1 MGVDNRHPPGMEPS
15 LTDRLCTHCALCCDG
30 SLFADV
36 ELAGAKEA
44 TRVEAMGL
52 EVDDSDGSAT
62 LLVQPCR
69 ALQGK
74 RCGVY
79 AHRPKCCRAFE
90 CGLLQEVRRGAVGVE
105 QAEAHIADALGRI
118 ARVRKLLAPLEQRAG
133 SLPLKERVAEA
144 LAQEVDESPK
154 HARQRA
160 ELESAMSSVE
170 TLVHTV
176 FLGGRRKGAP
186 RSRAKSR

>member
-1 MGVDNRHPPGMEPS
+1 MEPS

-36 ELAGAKEA
+36 ELVGPEEA
-44 TRVEAMGL
+44 MRVEAMGL
-52 EVDDSDGSAT
+52 EVDDSDGSAA

-79 AHRPKCCRAFE
+79 AYRPRCCRTFE
-90 CGLLQEVRRGAVGVE
+90 CGLLQDVRRGAVGVE

-118 ARVRKLLAPLEQRAG
+118 ARVRKLLAPLEQRA
-133 SLPLKERVAEA
+133 SALPLKERVAEA
-144 LAQEVDESPK
+144 VAQEVSGASK
-154 HARQRA
+154 LGRKRA
-160 ELESAMSSVE
+160 ELAAAMSSAE
-170 TLVHTV
+170 SLIGDV
-176 FLGGRRKGAP
+176 FLGGRRKARP
-186 RSRAKSR
+186 NSRTKSG